1 MLASLP
7 IMKRR
12 VSFSWPVS
20 PTVLKKG
27 SNPFFILFFLSEK
40 GIIFFEL

>member
-12 VSFSWPVS
+12 VSWPVS
-20 PTVLKKG
+20 PTVLKKE